1 MTANVAAVPLS
12 SAGEAPAPPPRTRRR
27 SDRPGRLRTVL
38 LGLPVPLLFLLVWQ
52 VGRANAWELPFGV
65 RMGYLPYPRD
75 VAVSLAD
82 YAFGGIRDDAFS
94 LGLWEDLP
102 ASGMRVAS
110 GFALAAV
117 VAVPLGVLM
126 GRFFTVHALFDP
138 IINLFRPVPAT
149 AWVPLVALLIG
160 YGDQASIFLITL
172 SAFFPIVLGT
182 ISGARQVPER
192 LLEAARMLGT
202 SGTGTLLRVVLP
214 AAAPAIVNGMRVGL
228 GLAWVILVLSETTGV
243 PTGLGST
250 IFLARDVVRTDL
262 IVVGMICIAIAGF
275 LSDRLLMLVFRVLF
289 RDRPLIK

>member
-1 MTANVAAVPLS
+1 MP
-12 SAGEAPAPPPRTRRR
+12 
-27 SDRPGRLRTVL
+27 TVL
-38 LGLPVPLLFLLVWQ
+38 LGLPVPVLFLVLWHL
-52 VGRANAWELPFGV
+52 GRAQEWELPLGI
-65 RMGYLPYPRD
+65 RMGFLPYPAD
-75 VAVSLAD
+75 VAAGLVNYVA
-82 YAFGGIRDDAFS
+82 GTRDDAFS
-94 LGLWEDLP
+94 SLLWEDLP
-102 ASGMRVAS
+102 ASALRVVS
-110 GFALAAV
+110 GFALATLI
-117 VAVPLGVLM
+117 AVPLGVLM
-126 GRFFTVHALFDP
+126 GRFRTANSLFDP
-138 IINLFRPVPAT
+138 MINLFRPIPAT

-202 SGTGTLLRVVLP
+202 SGVGTLLRVVLP

-250 IFLARDVVRTDL
+250 IFLARDVVQTDQ
-262 IVVGMICIAIAGF
+262 IVVGMICIAVAGF
-275 LSDRLLMLVFRVLF
+275 LSDRLLTLFFRVLF